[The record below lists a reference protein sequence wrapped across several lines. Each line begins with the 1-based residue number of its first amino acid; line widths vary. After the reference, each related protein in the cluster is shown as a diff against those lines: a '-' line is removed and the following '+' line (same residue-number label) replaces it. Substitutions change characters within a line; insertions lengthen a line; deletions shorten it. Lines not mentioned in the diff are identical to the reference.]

1 MDEKLIQ
8 QIINQLTNDVN
19 RLNQELVLAKSRLVL
34 ATNEIAE
41 LKNQLEN
48 SNAGEVSDFNQP
60 TEEKTQENTDYQE

>member
-41 LKNQLEN
+41 LQNQLEN

-60 TEEKTQENTDYQE
+60 TEENTQENTDYQE

>member
-48 SNAGEVSDFNQP
+48 SNAGEVSGFNQP
-60 TEEKTQENTDYQE
+60 AEESTQENTDYQE

>member
-60 TEEKTQENTDYQE
+60 TEENTQENTDYQE